1 VAEAGQNAGALLR
14 EARRR
19 AGLTQTQLARR
30 AAVTQSVVSAYESG
44 ARQPSLANLQ
54 RLVAATGLQLSISV
68 HGPASLR
75 SRLTGPLGRRVLRH
89 RRQIKQIAATY
100 GADDVRVFGSVARGE
115 DTASSDVDLLV
126 DLSPDVGL
134 LGLGRLEHELSEL
147 LHATVEVVPAADLM
161 ADVACEVVVEAL
173 TL

>member
-1 VAEAGQNAGALLR
+1 MVEAGQNAGALLR

-19 AGLTQTQLARR
+19 ARLTQAQLGRR
-30 AAVTQSVVSAYESG
+30 AGITQSVVSAYESG
-44 ARQPSLANLQ
+44 ARQPSLATLQ

-68 HGPASLR
+68 QGPASLR
-75 SRLTGPLGRRVLRH
+75 SRLTGPLGRRVLRR
-89 RRQIKQIAATY
+89 RRQIKQIAARH

-115 DTASSDVDLLV
+115 DTTSSDVDLLV

-147 LHATVEVVPAADLM
+147 LHATVEVVPAIDLKPEV
-161 ADVACEVVVEAL
+161 ARDVRLEAL